1 MKKERVYECM
11 LKILRDYYNYQ
22 LDIYLTKYNDEVR
35 NVPNIITIDK
45 IDKLLDGKHPDQMGD
60 IKFRFRL
67 GLFLAKPKK
76 DPLTRAFLHGSL
88 MDKAYDFDIPE
99 DISEIPEQ
107 AAEEHS
113 KSNKDNPAYQKMM
126 LNREQ
131 SQLNNNFSY
140 KPG

>member
-1 MKKERVYECM
+1 MVRTIMKKDRIYECM

-35 NVPNIITIDK
+35 HVPNIITIDK

-99 DISEIPEQ
+99 DVSEVPDESAQ
-107 AAEEHS
+107 EM
-113 KSNKDNPAYQKMM
+113 Q
-126 LNREQ
+126 
-131 SQLNNNFSY
+131 
-140 KPG
+140 